1 MRDNIGRVLER
12 GQNLSDL
19 NVRAEQLDQSSENF
33 RTQADSIRRRAWW
46 RDMRVKLG
54 MGGVALLVLI
64 IIIIIA
70 SR

>member
-19 NVRAEQLDQSSENF
+19 NVRAEQLDQNSENF
-33 RTQADSIRRRAWW
+33 RTQAASIQRRAWW
-46 RDMRVKLG
+46 SDMRMKLG